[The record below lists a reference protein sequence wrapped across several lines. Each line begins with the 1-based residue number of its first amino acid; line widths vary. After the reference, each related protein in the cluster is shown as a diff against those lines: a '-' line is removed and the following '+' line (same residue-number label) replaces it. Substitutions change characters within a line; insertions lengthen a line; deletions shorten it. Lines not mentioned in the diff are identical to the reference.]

1 MHLNLK
7 ALLFTLGLYVLYFLA
22 VYFTEKLYTPKAAND
37 ITGPP
42 FMVGVAGLLIL
53 LIFFFRSIYVAF
65 AVDKSYWGVVI
76 LHVILLLI
84 IMYKF
89 TV

>member
-1 MHLNLK
+1 MYLNLK
-7 ALLFTLGLYVLYFLA
+7 ALLFTLGLYILFFLLT
-22 VYFTEKLYTPKAAND
+22 YLTEKFYTPKAAND

-42 FMVGVAGLLIL
+42 FLVAVAGLLVIL
-53 LIFFFRSIYVAF
+53 VFFFRSIYMAF

-84 IMYKF
+84 IIYKLF
-89 TV
+89 V